1 MDAMQK
7 DLLFYNIFC
16 SRSAFVVFNV
26 KVDSFTL
33 GECFKPGHIYCRMV
47 NKHIVTIVLFDKT
60 KTLFVAKPFNSSL
73 CQNLTLLKSTFDPYE
88 SCSENDQIQPLPQAI
103 I

>member
-7 DLLFYNIFC
+7 DLLLYNIFS
-16 SRSAFVVFNV
+16 SRSAFVFFNV
-26 KVDSFTL
+26 KVDPFTL
-33 GECFKPGHIYCRMV
+33 GKCFKSRHVYSRMV
-47 NKHIVTIVLFDKT
+47 NKNIVPLVLLNKT

-88 SCSENDQIQPLPQAI
+88 SCSENDQKQPLPQAI